1 MLAYITLLLACQL
14 AGEIIVRL
22 LTLPVPGPV
31 LGMLFL
37 FTGLM
42 IRGRVPA
49 ELDSVASGLLRY
61 LSMLFVPA
69 GVGVIVYLP
78 MIAEQIAPI
87 AGAVFV
93 ATLLSLVL
101 TGWLMQRL
109 IRKNRT

>member
-49 ELDSVASGLLRY
+49 ELDSVAGGLLRY